1 MKLVRWEK
9 DNMSFFIKSN
19 IELMLLDTGATKSQ
33 ITSQLGTTPY
43 KILYEDIAHGAFGE
57 KKQKTVELPELI
69 IGDHLVENLPVSV
82 NDSHG
87 IVGMDF
93 FKNTCIHLDFSNDEF
108 SFIDHFDNGN
118 DLFMGESGHFYVMCN
133 FGKINVWALF
143 DTGAS
148 ATVVNQSFAD
158 EHPEL
163 FDIIS
168 MDTGMDWTGT
178 EHEAQI
184 VSVKNLSLDSICFEE
199 HEAGILDLSN
209 AKKYLEKPIELIIGA
224 TTIELAK
231 WDFDFLNRRWK
242 VYS

>member
-1 MKLVRWEK
+1 
-9 DNMSFFIKSN
+9 
-19 IELMLLDTGATKSQ
+19 
-33 ITSQLGTTPY
+33 
-43 KILYEDIAHGAFGE
+43 
-57 KKQKTVELPELI
+57 
-69 IGDHLVENLPVSV
+69 
-82 NDSHG
+82 
-87 IVGMDF
+87 
-93 FKNTCIHLDFSNDEF
+93 
-108 SFIDHFDNGN
+108 
-118 DLFMGESGHFYVMCN
+118 MGESGHFYVMCN

-209 AKKYLEKPIELIIGA
+209 AKKYLESSIKIPCIIQPPVQSVHLYIFRFQIIYPNPYKLGM
-224 TTIELAK
+224 LCS
-231 WDFDFLNRRWK
+231 D
-242 VYS
+242 Y